1 MVGVPVRLLL
11 RGNTE
16 NPFEKRKNFKK
27 RSTSVPFEKR
37 AEAGGRSKDAKSYG
51 KKKPAQAFAGKKT
64 KGYSG
69 KKMKK

>member
-27 RSTSVPFEKR
+27 RSTSVHFEKR
-37 AEAGGRSKDAKSYG
+37 AEGGSKDAKTYG
-51 KKKPAQAFAGKKT
+51 KKKPAQAFAGKT